1 MVRVT
6 QGALGTVIDL
16 FVPIMVD
23 NSLVAAVLAGRVKS
37 NLCPSRVLRCS
48 TNNYFDNTIVG
59 VVGKLQVWDNK
70 GQLVP

>member
-6 QGALGTVIDL
+6 QEALGTVIDW
-16 FVPIMVD
+16 FVRIMVD
-23 NSLVAAVLAGRVKS
+23 ISLVAAVQADHVKS

-59 VVGKLQVWDNK
+59 VVGKLQVWDSMD
-70 GQLVP
+70 